1 MPKLNRFKQKQHF
14 LYFVV
19 AVLSFLFMCHFP
31 GLMLSALF
39 LSFMR
44 RNMSFITKNSHRL
57 FVLRFKYTVHHLLV
71 LYRIFSMINVHH
83 STNNTLVKHFK
94 LLPETWK
101 KFGMVLE
108 TFYIFLVI
116 NVMQITV
123 PCERETYNTNNFSWY
138 SNSKLYCAL
147 RILFKL
153 IFTGRVVF
161 LCKLYLI

>member
-1 MPKLNRFKQKQHF
+1 MPFPWLNVISIIFKFHEEEYKHYYEKCSKTIRIKSYCDSNIQF
-14 LYFVV
+14 IIFWFFTVYFV
-19 AVLSFLFMCHFP
+19 
-31 GLMLSALF
+31 GLMFIIQPIIPLSNISN
-39 LSFMR
+39 SFR
-44 RNMSFITKNSHRL
+44 
-57 FVLRFKYTVHHLLV
+57 
-71 LYRIFSMINVHH
+71 
-83 STNNTLVKHFK
+83 KHG
-94 LLPETWK
+94 K

-123 PCERETYNTNNFSWY
+123 TCERETYNTNNFSWY

-153 IFTGRVVF
+153 IFTGRVVY

>member
-1 MPKLNRFKQKQHF
+1 MNI
-14 LYFVV
+14 
-19 AVLSFLFMCHFP
+19 M
-31 GLMLSALF
+31 
-39 LSFMR
+39 
-44 RNMSFITKNSHRL
+44 IKNYQIL

-71 LYRIFSMINVHH
+71 LYRIFSWSNVHH

-101 KFGMVLE
+101 KIGMVLE

-123 PCERETYNTNNFSWY
+123 TCERETYNTNNFSWY

-147 RILFKL
+147 RISFKL
-153 IFTGRVVF
+153 IFTGRVVY
-161 LCKLYLI
+161 LCKSYLI

>member
-1 MPKLNRFKQKQHF
+1 MVLKSKAMKYQHF
-14 LYFVV
+14 DSNIQFIIFWFF
-19 AVLSFLFMCHFP
+19 AVYSLGVMFIIQPIIPLSNI
-31 GLMLSALF
+31 SN
-39 LSFMR
+39 SFR
-44 RNMSFITKNSHRL
+44 
-57 FVLRFKYTVHHLLV
+57 
-71 LYRIFSMINVHH
+71 
-83 STNNTLVKHFK
+83 KHG
-94 LLPETWK
+94 K

-123 PCERETYNTNNFSWY
+123 TCERETYNTNHFSWY

-153 IFTGRVVF
+153 IFTGRVVY